1 MKRLNLP
8 LKKEEIEG
16 LKAGDAV
23 LLSGKIY
30 TARDAAHKRLCEA
43 IAAGEGLPLE
53 LKGACIYYAGPCP
66 TPPGFAVG
74 SCGPTTSKRMDAYAP
89 TLYER
94 GVQCVIGKGQVAP
107 EVKKS
112 IVRNGRVYFCATGGA
127 GALIAQSVKRC
138 KVVAY
143 EELLAEA
150 IHEFWVEDFPAVVAI
165 DAAGADIFEIGPAQ
179 YRKEEK

>member
-1 MKRLNLP
+1 MRRFNLP
-8 LKKEEIEG
+8 LTKEDIMR

-30 TARDAAHKRLCEA
+30 TARDAAHKRLCES
-43 IAAGEGLPLE
+43 IAAGEVLPLDLE
-53 LKGACIYYAGPCP
+53 GRASTMPARAPRPRALPWAPAGLRHPSVW
-66 TPPGFAVG
+66 TP
-74 SCGPTTSKRMDAYAP
+74 MLP
-89 TLYER
+89 TLYEK

-107 EVKKS
+107 EVKQS
-112 IVRNGRVYFCATGGA
+112 IVKNGRVYFCATGGA

-165 DAAGADIFEIGPAQ
+165 DAARGGYF
-179 YRKEEK
+179 